1 MSQGTNQALQ
11 SDDGISRNM
20 ESGSGMTPS
29 DSDQLKIRY
38 ATATDAAIV
47 AEHRARM
54 FMDTGRLSDG
64 GAAVMRNKLHAQ
76 LPPMLSSGEYT
87 GWFIVTPDDTVIAGA
102 GVQVRHLLP
111 RPETLID
118 REALVVNVYVVPE
131 YRQQGLARRL
141 MLAILDW
148 CVEQGIE
155 RVALH
160 PSVMGRHLYETLGFT
175 PSNELIHY
183 HKS

>member
-1 MSQGTNQALQ
+1 
-11 SDDGISRNM
+11 M

-38 ATATDAAIV
+38 ATVADAAIV

-54 FMDTGRLSDG
+54 FMDTGRLSDE
-64 GAAVMRNKLHAQ
+64 GAGVMREKLHAQ

-87 GWFIVTPDDTVIAGA
+87 GWFIVTQDDRVVAGA

-141 MLAILDW
+141 MQTILDW

-160 PSVMGRHLYETLGFT
+160 PSVMGRHLYETLGFNQ
-175 PSNELIHY
+175 SNELIHY
-183 HKS
+183 HRS